1 MQLEFRCPECRVSGL
16 TPEIREDKAI
26 AVALKQLRIR
36 CPACSAIVEV
46 TEPLGRVLWKTQ
58 ERVAGV
64 LVETAERSLSSLIRE
79 ALKAEIAGQ
88 EAKKD
93 KKQDQGQIGWP
104 GGLLP
109 PAPTPPDM
117 RVRVR
122 RFLAVLAD

>member
-36 CPACSAIVEV
+36 CPACSAIVKV

-64 LVETAERSLSSLIRE
+64 LVETAKRSVSALIRE
-79 ALKAEIAGQ
+79 ALKAEIAGRA
-88 EAKKD
+88 AKKD
-93 KKQDQGQIGWP
+93 KEQDRGQP
-104 GGLLP
+104 DAAPNGGSATQLGNSGVTEGP
-109 PAPTPPDM
+109 PS
-117 RVRVR
+117 VS
-122 RFLAVLAD
+122 